1 MAKWKGCHLEL
12 RKNGIGAVDGKA
24 QKMSVAT
31 NYTPNGLN
39 QYTAVSGHTAPLYD
53 TKFNLSGYDGWTYIY
68 DADKRLIS
76 AGSAAGGG
84 HSAQFVYDGLG
95 RCVKRT
101 IDGVSTVYTYDEWKT
116 IVEWSDTGAFVA
128 WNLYGPGADEILV
141 RYQPNTGGYLHYHLD
156 AMGNVQFLLSGELN
170 LGLEKYTYDAFGQ
183 PRITGWNGD
192 VRTISRYGNR
202 FMFTGRE
209 YLYTL
214 GIYDYRHRL
223 YHPGLGRF
231 IQTDPIGFKGDPM
244 NLYRY
249 CGGNPVLHSDPTGL
263 FDWTWRNLMLWQG
276 SAQGTVTEIMN
287 PDRYQAGL
295 ITIASIDVQV
305 EGTKSVTKNGVGVT
319 GGFDHLRDAEDA
331 AAREDYSKIDK
342 SGLGGANKPEYGGYM
357 LRRGHKGDTEYGYS
371 GPYKGR
377 QGKVNDKYRKM
388 RQANFL
394 VLQGPGAL
402 PKPDGWTVIGWHYA
416 HVIPGNTIPADD
428 KAVAREL
435 NYSVVGAAPP
445 PRRTVVYDPRVP
457 MIEHYP

>member
-1 MAKWKGCHLEL
+1 
-12 RKNGIGAVDGKA
+12 
-24 QKMSVAT
+24 MSVAT
-31 NYTPNGLN
+31 NFTGNGLN
-39 QYTAVSGHTAPLYD
+39 QYTAVSGHAAPLYD
-53 TKFNLSGYDGWTYIY
+53 TKFNLSGYDGWSYIY

-116 IVEWSDTGAFVA
+116 VVEWSDAGAFVA
-128 WNLYGPGADEILV
+128 WNLYGPSADEILV

-231 IQTDPIGFKGDPM
+231 IQTDPIGFDGDPM

-249 CGGNPVLHSDPTGL
+249 CGGNPILHNDPTGL

-276 SAQGTVTEIMN
+276 SAGATVTEIMN
-287 PDRYQAGL
+287 PDRYQAGM
-295 ITIASIDVQV
+295 ITYASVAEKA
-305 EGTKSVTKNGVGVT
+305 EGPKPSNSTASMRFVPKLEKDGKTAVPSDG
-319 GGFDHLRDAEDA
+319 DH
-331 AAREDYSKIDK
+331 
-342 SGLGGANKPEYGGYM
+342 SGSYYPYQFTDSAGRPRGGAGYTVKEKLTLKPNVPHNVEVKKKDEKPIA
-357 LRRGHKGDTEYGYS
+357 LQAS
-371 GPYKGR
+371 GI
-377 QGKVNDKYRKM
+377 YRDYVGLWF
-388 RQANFL
+388 RPTSASNGL
-394 VLQGPGAL
+394 
-402 PKPDGWTVIGWHYA
+402 T
-416 HVIPGNTIPADD
+416 
-428 KAVAREL
+428 
-435 NYSVVGAAPP
+435 SVVYQTFDVKYNGHPVAIST
-445 PRRTVVYDPRVP
+445 RLVHDVRVIDGEVVRKVWVDRP
-457 MIEHYP
+457 

>member
-1 MAKWKGCHLEL
+1 M
-12 RKNGIGAVDGKA
+12 V
-24 QKMSVAT
+24 T

-76 AGSAAGGG
+76 AGSATGGG

-116 IVEWSDTGAFVA
+116 VAEWSDAGAFVA

-170 LGLEKYTYDAFGQ
+170 LGLEKYPYDAFGQ
-183 PRITGWNGD
+183 PRITGWDGD

-231 IQTDPIGFKGDPM
+231 IQTDPVGFAGDPM

-263 FDWTWRNLMLWQG
+263 VDQDGNNKSSLTSFGGGDWVNG
-276 SAQGTVTEIMN
+276 SDGLSAR
-287 PDRYQAGL
+287 DRREHQQAGIL
-295 ITIASIDVQV
+295 YTMAVESRV
-305 EGTKSVTKNGVGVT
+305 EGPKLLPLPRDLLARMYATNEKNAEQASDRANWTPIPGTNKSVQEESSTTIYRRNGGLVQIGPKVGYHNNGPRSYLFGRALKGGGTRVAGTHIHVTGNGRHFGVDIDRARENHYISGVGHVST
-319 GGFDHLRDAEDA
+319 PHILNI
-331 AAREDYSKIDK
+331 YIPPS
-342 SGLGGANKPEYGGYM
+342 SG
-357 LRRGHKGDTEYGYS
+357 R
-371 GPYKGR
+371 
-377 QGKVNDKYRKM
+377 
-388 RQANFL
+388 
-394 VLQGPGAL
+394 GPGAFYHTNDGVRLL
-402 PKPDGWTVIGWHYA
+402 PGE
-416 HVIPGNTIPADD
+416 
-428 KAVAREL
+428 R
-435 NYSVVGAAPP
+435 
-445 PRRTVVYDPRVP
+445 
-457 MIEHYP
+457 